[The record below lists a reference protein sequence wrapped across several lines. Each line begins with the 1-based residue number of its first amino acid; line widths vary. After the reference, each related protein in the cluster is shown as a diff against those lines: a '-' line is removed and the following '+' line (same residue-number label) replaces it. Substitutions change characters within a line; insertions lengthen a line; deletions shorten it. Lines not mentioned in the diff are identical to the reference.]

1 MDIKQ
6 LRYFVAIVEEGQIT
20 AAAKRLHMAQPPLS
34 QQLKAM
40 EQELGAALFER
51 EGRGMQLTDEGRA
64 LYRHA
69 TRIIASLQEAE
80 EEIQAIRQGWTGR
93 LSIGVNTLSDE
104 RLPRILRLFQQSY
117 PQFTFSIQQ
126 NDSSQLCHLVR
137 ERVLDLAIVRLPL
150 ELSGFTLHYVK
161 SEPYY
166 FVGGYDIEETGGS
179 ISFGRIE
186 HYPLI
191 VPSTEGLGINQMIRD
206 EFVKRG
212 LSPNIV
218 CECSDMTTLMQLVST
233 GFGATIVPE
242 TVVKLHRGVP
252 FRKFELEGNPAPAL
266 SGLIGLQNGRL
277 TKASQAFIDAYRE
290 VGRADG

>member
-6 LRYFVAIVEEGQIT
+6 LRYFVAIAEEGQIT

-40 EQELGAALFER
+40 EQELGGALFER
-51 EGRGMQLTDEGRA
+51 EGRGMQLTEEGRA

-69 TRIIASLQEAE
+69 LRIIASLQEAE
-80 EEIQAIRQGWTGR
+80 EEIQAIRHGWTGR

-104 RLPRILRLFQQSY
+104 RLPHILRLFQQSY

-137 ERVLDLAIVRLPL
+137 ERALDLAIVRLPL
-150 ELSGFTLHYVK
+150 ELSGFALHYVK

-166 FVGGYDIEETGGS
+166 FVGGYDIEEPGDS
-179 ISFGRIE
+179 ISFGRIKE
-186 HYPLI
+186 YPLI
-191 VPSTEGLGINQMIRD
+191 VPSTEGLGIHQMIRD

-252 FRKFELEGNPAPAL
+252 FRQFELEGNPSPAL

-277 TKASQAFIDAYRE
+277 SRASQAFIDAYRE
-290 VGRADG
+290 VGRGDE